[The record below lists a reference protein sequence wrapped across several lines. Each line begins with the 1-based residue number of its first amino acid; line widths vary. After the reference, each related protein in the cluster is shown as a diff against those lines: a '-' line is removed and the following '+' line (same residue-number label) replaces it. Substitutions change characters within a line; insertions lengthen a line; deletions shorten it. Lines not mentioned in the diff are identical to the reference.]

1 MSVLFK
7 LISVEDSNILI
18 NFDTKEFNRIR
29 KLAIQCILCT
39 DMRKHFELLNEF
51 EKRLK
56 LRNTDNIPLSKIPT
70 PTPTLTP
77 SSNPT
82 PSTTPTPTI
91 PFFIF

>member
-39 DMRKHFELLNEF
+39 DMRKHFELLHEL

-56 LRNTDNIPLSKIPT
+56 LRDTDNIPLSKIPI
-70 PTPTLTP
+70 PTPAP
-77 SSNPT
+77 
-82 PSTTPTPTI
+82 I
-91 PFFIF
+91 PFLFFSSIR